1 MAHHRLFAMN
11 WGGRDRGSVLSE
23 GPPTKSGPSA
33 SLRLSEGCKGRERP
47 LMAPDGT
54 GLAKALLG
62 LDGFRVL
69 GVAELGGEVV
79 VLIEPTAER
88 VG

>member
-1 MAHHRLFAMN
+1 
-11 WGGRDRGSVLSE
+11 
-23 GPPTKSGPSA
+23 
-33 SLRLSEGCKGRERP
+33 
-47 LMAPDGT
+47 MAPDGT